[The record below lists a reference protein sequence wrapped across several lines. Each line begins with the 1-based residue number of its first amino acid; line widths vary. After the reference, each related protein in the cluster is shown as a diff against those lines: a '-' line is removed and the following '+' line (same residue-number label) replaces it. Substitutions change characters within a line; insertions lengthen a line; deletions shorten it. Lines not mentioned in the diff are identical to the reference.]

1 MSDPGREDEVLRW
14 HFRQLDT
21 DDSGVLS
28 EREARPLRL
37 YLRRRLKPR
46 RCAKKFAQYCDRDGD
61 RGLTLSELSAC
72 LGLGGGFGSRRE
84 LGL

>member
-1 MSDPGREDEVLRW
+1 MSDPGGEEEVLRW

-61 RGLTLSELSAC
+61 RGLTLSELNAC
-72 LGLGGGFGSRRE
+72 LGL
-84 LGL
+84 